1 LTFFKK
7 YIPLAIVAML
17 LLQFNETWA
26 KGNGNFIAPFKVKMA
41 VDTPPQNDTPAPELP
56 YPFTDQ
62 SGNGQPL
69 YNPDGGLMLSNPSNI
84 KTDVIYN
91 PATGKYEI
99 YQRIGN
105 MDYRIPTEMDSDQFM
120 EYMNQKA
127 EHSYFAQK
135 VQTTTK
141 EQKQNQLIPPIKIGG
156 KLFQDIF
163 GTPYVNIRPQ
173 GSAEL
178 TFGFNNSKLENPAL
192 PVIQRSLTTF
202 NFDENIQ
209 LNVTGEIGDK
219 LKLSTTYNTKA
230 TFDFQN
236 QMKLAF
242 TGHEDDII
250 KSIDAGNVTFNL
262 PGTLITGSQSL
273 FGIKTKLQFGRLTST
288 TVYAQE
294 KGNKK
299 TLTVQNGAQT
309 SNFNVKVDQYM
320 ANQHYFLA
328 QFFRKNY
335 DSSLVHPPII
345 NSGVT
350 ITKIEVWIT
359 NTSTATQNTRD
370 IVALS
375 DLGESDSNLTDHPSY
390 VKMSKGY
397 GNGYYPPNNLVNS
410 LNPVTLEN
418 NYPSVKTPITAVSG
432 LLSAHLVQ
440 VTDFEKIDL
449 ARMLSPSEYTLNAKL
464 GYISLKQ
471 PLNYDQVLAV
481 AYQYTYNGGTYQ
493 VGQFSTDGIPTTNEL
508 VVKMLKSSNVSPA
521 VPMWNLMMKNIYALG
536 SYQIN
541 SQNFMLNI
549 WYSNPATGVDI
560 PYLPTGSLSTKQ
572 LLQVMGLDK
581 LDAEGDAVPDGLFD
595 FTPGI
600 TIDPANGY
608 VIFPSVEPFGSYLQ
622 TQLKKAGYT
631 ATQSLPYLF
640 PALYDSVLVAAQ
652 QEPNLDRYWIRGSFQ
667 SSVSSDISL
676 GALNVP
682 QGSVLVT
689 AGGIKLTENVDYT
702 VDYTLGRVKILNQG
716 LLSSGTAI
724 QISLENNALFSIES
738 KTFFGQHFDY
748 MMSKDFNL
756 GATVVNYTE
765 HPLTQIVSIGQE
777 PVSNTMLGL
786 NEDFKTEA
794 PWLTDLVDKLPFIRT
809 KAPSELTSSTE
820 FAAMIPGHPKYIGQ
834 TGNAYIDNFEGSES
848 FIDISQPYS
857 WSLASI
863 PQGQASLFP
872 EANPIDTAST
882 AAGYNRAKVAWYV
895 VDPLLQQQTSGLT
908 PSSETTAMM
917 SNDFAR
923 MVLQTEVFP
932 NEQSPTGTP
941 LNLPVLNLGFYP
953 ELKGPYNYDYP
964 GATDS
969 KGMRVSDGINSDGTL
984 VAPTTRWGGIQRSIQ
999 ETDFEANNIGFI
1011 EFWMMDPYNADT
1023 AATGDGTGPNLK
1035 GANSTGTLYFDLGD
1049 VSEDVLP
1056 DGLKSFENGLP
1067 TNATDA
1073 ENPANQNAPYVIT
1086 HWARVPVNPSLV
1098 DAFDNNTA
1106 SRPYQDIG
1114 LDGLS
1119 DGDEQNFYS
1128 SYLSAVASKLGTSS
1142 TAYKN
1147 ALADPSG
1154 DDYHYYRGDD
1164 YDAKSMSV
1172 LNRYMMF
1179 NGLEGNSATQPQY
1192 QNLNSGGYPTTEST
1206 LPNTEDINQDNTLS
1220 TDETYYEY
1228 EVKLDP
1234 KDVNHNNTGNNFIT
1248 NVFQAA
1254 NPSTP
1259 DGKNHQVYWYQ
1270 FKIPISAFTTKVG
1283 PISDFKSIR
1292 FMRMYFK
1299 GFDRPIMCRF
1309 AKLELVRDDWRK
1321 FTSSLLAPGDY
1332 IPNND
1337 NITTFNMYGVNL
1349 EENAGRTPVN
1359 YVIPPGIQR
1368 QLNLQSANLVQE
1380 NEGSL
1385 ALQLCNL
1392 QDGDARGVYKNVQLD
1407 LRAYKNLQMFIHC
1420 ESADPS
1426 HLLKDGDVTA
1436 FIRLGSDFTNNYYEY
1451 EVPLQV
1457 TPKGT
1462 YSTNSASDQSAVWP
1476 DANQMNILI
1485 SKLESAK
1492 LARDAAIGTSSAA
1505 IALQIPY
1512 TVKDGANNITVV
1524 GNPTISNLQVIML
1537 GVRNPKQTKSTPGD
1551 DGQPKCTEVWFD
1563 ELRMT
1568 NFSEKGGVAAITR
1581 ETAKLADWGTVSVAG
1596 NVSTPGFGSL
1606 ETTVGNLSRET
1617 DLGYT
1622 VATNLEMG
1630 KLLPPAWNISVPT
1643 YFSYGQQEIIPEY
1656 NPLDPDILLS
1666 NALATLPK
1674 TAQDSLKQEVLTLTT
1689 LKSLNF
1695 TNVHKNRGKNQKKTH
1710 FYDVENLSAT
1720 YAYTQQNHQDVNTQQ
1735 NLTQTYHG
1743 NLSYNYSFHPKLIQP
1758 LVKSDFFKKSK
1769 YLALIRDFNFYPM
1782 PDKLSISANID
1793 RGYNAF
1799 QMRVIIPGEYIPP
1812 LPEQVSKTFNM
1823 IRNYNFSFPI
1833 TKSLKFDYTATND
1846 SRILEPEGQP
1856 ITTQQ
1861 QKDSLRNDF
1870 FSHQVNTDFKQ
1881 TENIS
1886 YDIPINKI
1894 PLFDFVTANARYTG
1908 TYEWMHSPF
1917 AEPSLGATIQNAG
1930 TKQINGQLNLAML
1943 YNKVPFIKKFLDD
1956 KPKPTVGPNQPPPRK
1971 GGLLGKNAKD
1981 PTKKDTAKNAV
1992 KAPPEDT
1999 TKTTAYYIAK
2009 WAIHAITMVKNVSV
2023 TYSDNEGLVLP
2034 GYSDSTRFFGMDD
2047 RDGWKP
2053 GPTFVFGGGQQ
2064 LIRYPFKTGS
2074 GQTVYREIPQ
2084 FVGQVINNDWLSH
2097 DTSIF
2102 TPFTTV
2108 STKTFSIHVALEPI
2122 PDLKIDVTATHSQT
2136 NSSSAYLHDSV
2147 SPVTSNLYPVINT
2160 YTESGSFSMS
2170 YFMLPT
2176 SFRIAD
2182 PSIFRTY
2189 LANRIIVSRRL
2200 ALASGGQSNGQIVG
2214 NGDTAAYDGYGL
2226 NSQNVVIPAFLAA
2239 YSGQNASKI
2248 PLTAF
2253 PPIPFPNWTIAY
2265 SGLTKIIPWV
2275 KSHTQSVN
2283 ISSAYTSSYSV
2294 GSYNYNLLYNPDPS
2308 APWARDAYNNFIA
2321 KDQIPTVALSEQFSP
2336 LIKISVTLKNNVL
2349 SNIEIRTDRQIA
2361 LNMSDLTIDEVHGSE
2376 YIMGLGYKLKN
2387 VPLPFKIGSKPLKND
2402 LTIKVD
2408 FSLRENETIIRNT
2421 QDLSSQVTGG
2431 QSILSIKSQAEYNI
2445 NQRVSFRLFF
2455 DKVINT
2461 PFISSSYPTSTMDGG
2476 IAIRFTL
2483 S

>member
-1 LTFFKK
+1 
-7 YIPLAIVAML
+7 ML
-17 LLQFNETWA
+17 LLQFNKTWA
-26 KGNGNFIAPFKVKMA
+26 KGNGGFIAPFKVKAA
-41 VDTPPQNDTPAPELP
+41 VDTPPQNNTPAPDLP

-91 PATGKYEI
+91 PVTGKYEI

-120 EYMNQKA
+120 EYMNQKS

-273 FGIKTKLQFGRLTST
+273 FGVKTKLQFGRLTST

-299 TLTVQNGAQT
+299 SLTVQNGAQT

-320 ANQHYFLA
+320 ANQHYFLS
-328 QFFRKNY
+328 QFFRKQY
-335 DSSLVHPPII
+335 DSALTNPPII

-370 IVALS
+370 IIALS
-375 DLGESDSNLTDHPSY
+375 DLGESDSNFTDHNY
-390 VKMSKGY
+390 VKMSPKY
-397 GNGYYPPNNLVNS
+397 LNTVFYAPNNIVNN
-410 LNPVTLEN
+410 LNPPTLEN
-418 NYPSVKTPITAVSG
+418 SYPNVKTPITAVSG
-432 LLSAHLVQ
+432 LISAHLVQ

-449 ARMLSPSEYTLNAKL
+449 ARMLNPSEYTLNAKL

-471 PLNYDQVLAV
+471 PLNYDQVLGV
-481 AYQYTYNGGTYQ
+481 AYQYTYNGTVYQ
-493 VGQFSTDGIPTTNEL
+493 VGQFSTDGVPTTNEL
-508 VVKMLKSSNVSPA
+508 IVKMLKSTNVSPGT
-521 VPMWNLMMKNIYALG
+521 PMWNLMMKNIYALG

-541 SQNFMLNI
+541 SQNFLLNI

-560 PYLPTGSLSTKQ
+560 PYLPSGSLSTKQ

-581 LDAEGDAVPDGLFD
+581 LDAEGDRISDGLFD
-595 FTPGI
+595 FTPGM

-608 VIFPSVEPFGSYLQ
+608 VIFPSVEPFGSYLRTKLHQ
-622 TQLKKAGYT
+622 AGYT
-631 ATQSLPYLF
+631 PTQILPYVF
-640 PALYDSVLVAAQ
+640 QALYDSVLVSAQ

-682 QGSVLVT
+682 PGSVLVT

-724 QISLENNALFSIES
+724 NISLENNALFSIES

-756 GATVVNYTE
+756 GATLVNYTE

-777 PVSNTMLGL
+777 PVSNTMVGL

-794 PWLTDLVDKLPFIRT
+794 PWLTELVDKLPFIRT
-809 KAPSELTSSTE
+809 KAPSEITSSTE

-857 WSLASI
+857 WSISSI

-882 AAGYNRAKVAWYV
+882 SAGYNRAKVVWYV
-895 VDPLLQQQTSGLT
+895 VDPLLQQQTTNLT
-908 PSSETTAMM
+908 PTSESVAMM
-917 SNDFAR
+917 SDDFSR

-953 ELKGPYNYDYP
+953 QLRGPYNYD
-964 GATDS
+964 GTGSSFSAGTN
-969 KGMRVSDGINSDGTL
+969 IDGTL
-984 VAPTTRWGGIQRSIQ
+984 ASPTTRWGGIQRSIQ

-1011 EFWMMDPYNADT
+1011 EFWMMDPYNADNT
-1023 AATGDGTGPNLK
+1023 NTPTSTINPNNNLE
-1035 GANSTGTLYFDLGD
+1035 GANNTGSLYFDLGD

-1067 TNATDA
+1067 TNSGDSA
-1073 ENPANQNAPYVIT
+1073 NPANINAPFTTT
-1086 HWARVPVNPSLV
+1086 HWARVPINPSLV

-1106 SRPYQDIG
+1106 SRPYQDVG

-1119 DGDEQNFYS
+1119 DAQEQVKFGYYIN
-1128 SYLSAVASKLGTSS
+1128 ALGKKYGASS
-1142 TAYKN
+1142 TAYTN
-1147 ALADPSG
+1147 ALSDPSS
-1154 DDYHYYRGDD
+1154 DNYHYYRGDD
-1164 YDAKSMSV
+1164 YDKEA
-1172 LNRYMMF
+1172 LNVTQRYMFF
-1179 NGLEGNSATQPQY
+1179 NGLEGNSETQAQY
-1192 QNLNSGGYPTTEST
+1192 GNQNPNGGNYPTTEST

-1228 EVKLDP
+1228 QVKVDP
-1234 KDVNHNNTGNNFIT
+1234 KDINPNNSGNNFIT
-1248 NVFQAA
+1248 NAFLAPA
-1254 NPSTP
+1254 PTTP
-1259 DGKNHQVYWYQ
+1259 DGKTHQVYWYQ
-1270 FKIPISAFTTKVG
+1270 FKIPISSFTTKVG
-1283 PISDFKSIR
+1283 PIADFKSIR
-1292 FMRMYFK
+1292 FIRMYFK

-1337 NITTFNMYGVNL
+1337 NITSFNMYGVNL
-1349 EENAGRTPVN
+1349 EENAGRSPVN

-1368 QLNLQSANLVQE
+1368 QLNLQSANLAQE

-1392 QDGDARGVYKNVQLD
+1392 QDGDARAVYKNVQLD

-1420 ESADPS
+1420 ESADPV

-1436 FIRLGSDFTNNYYEY
+1436 FIRLGSDFTSNYYEY

-1462 YSTNSASDQSAVWP
+1462 YNTNNAGDQSAVWP
-1476 DANQMNILI
+1476 DANQMNIDI
-1485 SKLESAK
+1485 SKLENAK
-1492 LARDAAIGTSSAA
+1492 LARDATIGSGNSAA

-1524 GNPTISNLQVIML
+1524 GNPTVSNLQVIML
-1537 GVRNPKQTKSTPGD
+1537 GVRNPKQTKATSSTD

-1581 ETAKLADWGTVSVAG
+1581 ETAKLADWGTLSVAG

-1622 VATNLEMG
+1622 MATNLEMG
-1630 KLLPPAWNISVPT
+1630 KLLPPSWNLSIPT
-1643 YFSYGQQEIIPEY
+1643 YLSYGQQEIIPEY

-1666 NALATLPK
+1666 NALSTLPK
-1674 TAQDSLKQEVLTLTT
+1674 SSQDSLRNEVLTITT
-1689 LKSLNF
+1689 LKSMNF
-1695 TNVHKNRGKNQKKTH
+1695 TNVHKNRSKNQKKTH

-1720 YAYTQQNHQDVNTQQ
+1720 YAYTQQNHQDINTQSSI
-1735 NLTQTYHG
+1735 TQTYHG
-1743 NLSYNYSFHPKLIQP
+1743 NLTYNYSFHPKLIQP
-1758 LVKSDFFKKSK
+1758 LIKSDFFKKNK
-1769 YLALIRDFNFYPM
+1769 YLALIRDFNFYPI
-1782 PDKLSISANID
+1782 PDKLSVSANID

-1812 LPEQVSKTFNM
+1812 LPDQVSKTFNM
-1823 IRNYNFSFPI
+1823 IRNYNFSFPF

-1846 SRILEPEGQP
+1846 SRVLEPEGQP
-1856 ITTQQ
+1856 ITTKEQR
-1861 QKDSLRNDF
+1861 DSIRNDF
-1870 FSHQVNTDFKQ
+1870 FTHQVNTDFKQ
-1881 TENIS
+1881 TENLS
-1886 YDIPINKI
+1886 YDIPINKL
-1894 PLFDFVTANARYTG
+1894 PFLDFVTASARYTAS
-1908 TYEWMHSPF
+1908 YEWMHAPF
-1917 AEPSLGATIQNAG
+1917 AEPSLGSTIQNSN
-1930 TKQINGQLNLAML
+1930 TKQINGQFNMVML
-1943 YNKVPFIKKFLDD
+1943 YNKVPFIKKYMDD
-1956 KPKPTVGPNQPPPRK
+1956 EKAKPQNGPNNKLMPGGK
-1971 GGLLGKNAKD
+1971 GGLLGKNAKGN
-1981 PTKKDTAKNAV
+1981 KKGDSLKAAQ

-1999 TKTTAYYIAK
+1999 TKTTGYYIGK
-2009 WAIHAITMVKNVSV
+2009 WVTHVLTMVKNVSG

-2034 GYSDSTRFFGMDD
+2034 GYKDSTKFFGMNPSN
-2047 RDGWKP
+2047 GWIP
-2053 GPTFVFGGGQQ
+2053 GPLFVFGGGQKQVLYQ
-2064 LIRYPFKTGS
+2064 LPGS
-2074 GQTVYREIPQ
+2074 TTKHLVPQ
-2084 FVGQVINNDWLSH
+2084 FIEQVIQNNWLST

-2108 STKTFSIHVALEPI
+2108 STQTFSIHTTLEPI
-2122 PDLKIDVTATHSQT
+2122 PDLKIDVTVTHSRTLSTSQ
-2136 NSSSAYLHDSV
+2136 YLHDSI
-2147 SPVTSNLYPVINT
+2147 SPVNSKLFPVINT
-2160 YTESGSFSMS
+2160 YTEAGSFSMS

-2176 SFRIAD
+2176 TFRLAD
-2182 PSIFRTY
+2182 ASIFNTFR
-2189 LANRIIVSRRL
+2189 ANRMIVSKRL
-2200 ALASGGQSNGQIVG
+2200 AQASGGQSNGQIVG
-2214 NGDTAAYDGYGL
+2214 NGDTASYDGYGL
-2226 NSQNVVIPAFLAA
+2226 TSQNVLIPAFLAA
-2239 YSGQNASKI
+2239 YSGQSANKI

-2253 PPIPFPNWTIAY
+2253 PPIPFPNWTISY

-2275 KSHTQSVN
+2275 KNNTQSVT
-2283 ISSAYTSSYSV
+2283 ISSAYTSNYSV
-2294 GSYNYNLLYNPDPS
+2294 GSYNYNLLYNADPT
-2308 APWARDAYNNFIA
+2308 APWARDSYNNFIP
-2321 KDQIPTVALSEQFSP
+2321 KDEIPTVSLSDQFSP
-2336 LIKISVTLKNNVL
+2336 LIKIGVTLKNNVM

-2361 LNMSDLTIDEVHGSE
+2361 LNMSDLTIDEVHGEE

-2387 VPLPFKIGSKPLKND
+2387 VPLPFKISNKPLKND

-2421 QDLSSQVTGG
+2421 EDLSSQITGG